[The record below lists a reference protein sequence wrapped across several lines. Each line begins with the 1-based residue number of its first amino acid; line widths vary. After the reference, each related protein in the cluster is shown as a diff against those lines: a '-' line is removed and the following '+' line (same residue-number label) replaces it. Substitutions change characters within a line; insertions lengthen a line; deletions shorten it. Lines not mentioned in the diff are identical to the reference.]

1 MLPRLPDSAQETNL
15 LMEHNWIWH
24 VQLLEYAS
32 TVKGIPFFTSSQAG
46 KQN

>member
-1 MLPRLPDSAQETNL
+1 MLPRLTDGAQATNL
-15 LMEHNWIWH
+15 LMEHNWTWH
-24 VQLLEYAS
+24 VQLLENAS